1 MHYAGVAALSL
12 AECSVC
18 SCVCL
23 LVAHTQFQTLGVGCV
38 KQYYCQ
44 HEWSSSCCALL
55 YLLAYACNSYTTSIW
70 LNSAA
75 VDNISASFALLHH
88 SALQYYDMCDKRLRC
103 HHHSR

>member
-12 AECSVC
+12 AACSVC

-55 YLLAYACNSYTTSIW
+55 YLLAYAWYAQC
-70 LNSAA
+70 SAA
-75 VDNISASFALLHH
+75 SLSYG
-88 SALQYYDMCDKRLRC
+88 SALSYCSSVKRLMMQQQLYNE
-103 HHHSR
+103 HLA